1 MLLQISLGGSLSLKR
16 LCVRAGGRSP
26 QEDSAVNDRCQPV
39 EKRGETRVPARSR
52 TSSKVEHARSIDAG
66 SRRENPPREGLEA
79 REALRPQEEMAWR
92 RVAHHGEM
100 RGDQA

>member
-1 MLLQISLGGSLSLKR
+1 M
-16 LCVRAGGRSP
+16 AGCRSP

-66 SRRENPPREGLEA
+66 SRRETPPREGLEA